1 MVLSYGIFYFVTQY
15 NFAQLKIAKYTNI
28 PPKTHTFFTKTTLAQ
43 SGTEQLNEE
52 EKPTITSR

>member
-1 MVLSYGIFYFVTQY
+1 MEFFILLLNITF
-15 NFAQLKIAKYTNI
+15 NFAKLKIAKYTNI
-28 PPKTHTFFTKTTLAQ
+28 PPKTHTFFTKITLTQ